1 MFYEPALDMLWSNL
15 NTMAPLVMCLPRDAW
30 RIKNKVLCLTRA
42 LEHKDWLRYLF
53 HARRVK
59 SIGIEH
65 GTTTSEFKF
74 RLHPDTS
81 AILLPILPR
90 TCPSLVHL
98 DICSSIEP
106 PTAIVASS
114 AVMFADD
121 QLQTLA
127 INATLFEEAL
137 IHLGHLTKLRTL
149 EIHRESR
156 VTVGDDDDSLKR
168 LTLSRLPRR
177 GHLFPALQNL
187 LFSASSLYTCTNF
200 IRSTWSRK
208 LELLSL
214 IVDRS
219 LSDNSEDDDASQ
231 LFSLLGSE
239 DNTYPLLTHISIRHL
254 QPVHKVHAIHVLYQY
269 FPKLTSITST
279 TLQPLLTRS
288 NLTVL
293 DINPLLCSFDLDDG
307 FLFLMATSWPSLQ
320 TLFLGHIFGWH
331 STSNITLD
339 GLVPLVA
346 YCPDLQNLGIVVDAT
361 LDPTPFNDDGPI
373 NDKIT
378 CLHLGDSKPS
388 SDPYPSH
395 VAQFLSD
402 LFPGLLKIHVSPPN
416 APNSRAWGTIEDM
429 VLQLGE
435 FGAIAS
441 MGDM

>member
-1 MFYEPALDMLWSNL
+1 MED
-15 NTMAPLVMCLPRDAW
+15 
-30 RIKNKVLCLTRA
+30 
-42 LEHKDWLRYLF
+42 KDWLRYLF
-53 HARRVK
+53 HARRIK
-59 SIGIEH
+59 SIGVERP

-81 AILLPILPR
+81 AVLLPILPD

-106 PTAIVASS
+106 PTAVVASS
-114 AVMFADD
+114 AVMFEDD
-121 QLQTLA
+121 HLQTLA
-127 INATLFEEAL
+127 INGTLFEQAL
-137 IHLGHLTKLRTL
+137 TRLGYLTKLRSL

-156 VTVGDDDDSLKR
+156 VTVGDDNSLQR

-177 GHLFPALQNL
+177 RYLFPALQSL
-187 LFSASSLYTCTNF
+187 LFSASSLYTCTNL
-200 IRSTWSRK
+200 IRSIRSRK

-219 LSDNSEDDDASQ
+219 FSDDDEYDDASR

-239 DNTYPLLTHISIRHL
+239 NDPYPLLTHISIRDL
-254 QPVHKVHAIHVLYQY
+254 QPAHKVHTVHVLYRSL
-269 FPKLTSITST
+269 PKLTSITNT
-279 TLQPLLTRS
+279 TLQPLLTLS

-331 STSNITLD
+331 STSNITLN
-339 GLVPLVA
+339 GLVPLVT
-346 YCPDLQNLGIVVDAT
+346 YCPDLQNLGIVIDAT

-378 CLHLGDSKPS
+378 CLHLGDSTPS
-388 SDPYPSH
+388 SDPYPWH

-402 LFPGLLKIHVSPPN
+402 LFPGLLNIYVSPPN
-416 APNSRAWGTIEDM
+416 AQNSLAWGTVEDM
-429 VLQLGE
+429 VWELGE
-435 FGAIAS
+435 FGEIES
-441 MGDM
+441 MGDMWGDTWGDLWGDLWGDM

>member
-1 MFYEPALDMLWSNL
+1 MEY
-15 NTMAPLVMCLPRDAW
+15 
-30 RIKNKVLCLTRA
+30 
-42 LEHKDWLRYLF
+42 KDWLRYLF

-59 SIGIEH
+59 NIGIERP

-81 AILLPILPR
+81 AVLLPILPH

-106 PTAIVASS
+106 PTAVVASS

-121 QLQTLA
+121 HLQTLA
-127 INATLFEEAL
+127 INAVLFEQAL
-137 IHLGHLTKLRTL
+137 THLGHLTKLRTL
-149 EIHRESR
+149 KIHRESR
-156 VTVGDDDDSLKR
+156 VTVEDDNSLKR

-177 GHLFPALQNL
+177 GHLFPALQSL
-187 LFSASSLYTCTNF
+187 LFSASSLYTCTNL
-200 IRSTWSRK
+200 IRSIWSRK

-219 LSDNSEDDDASQ
+219 LSDNNENDDASR

-239 DNTYPLLTHISIRHL
+239 DNPYPLLTHISIRHL
-254 QPVHKVHAIHVLYQY
+254 QPVHKFQAVHLLYRY
-269 FPKLTSITST
+269 LPKLTSITST

-331 STSNITLD
+331 STSNITLN
-339 GLVPLVA
+339 GLVPLVT

-361 LDPTPFNDDGPI
+361 LDPTSFNDDGPI

-402 LFPGLLKIHVSPPN
+402 LFPGLLKICVSPPN
-416 APNSRAWGTIEDM
+416 AQNSLAWGTIEDM

-435 FGAIAS
+435 FGEIAS
-441 MGDM
+441 MDDM